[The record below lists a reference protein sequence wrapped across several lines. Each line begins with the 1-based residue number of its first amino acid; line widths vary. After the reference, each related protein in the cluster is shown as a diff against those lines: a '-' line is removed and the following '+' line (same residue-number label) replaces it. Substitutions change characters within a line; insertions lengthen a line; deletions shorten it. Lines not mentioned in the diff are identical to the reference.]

1 MFEFKGSKLGL
12 IIFNNF
18 TSSFFFDHRPHR
30 VPHNLLIPFLVVVV
44 QNPKK
49 KKNKDDDDDDD
60 DDGLQIVEFHH
71 HFYYPKNFCVVVE
84 KVVDKVVSKP
94 KLPEEKKFLFCFAII
109 GIVVGVGRS
118 EEDDSSRR

>member
-1 MFEFKGSKLGL
+1 MSLSTSK
-12 IIFNNF
+12 
-18 TSSFFFDHRPHR
+18 SSTTI
-30 VPHNLLIPFLVVVV
+30 LIPFLVGV

-49 KKNKDDDDDDD
+49 KNKDDD

>member
-1 MFEFKGSKLGL
+1 MIVG
-12 IIFNNF
+12 
-18 TSSFFFDHRPHR
+18 
-30 VPHNLLIPFLVVVV
+30 V
-44 QNPKK
+44 QNPKKKK

-60 DDGLQIVEFHH
+60 DFDGLQIDLEFHH
-71 HFYYPKNFCVVVE
+71 HFYSPKKNFSVVVE

>member
-1 MFEFKGSKLGL
+1 MSLSTSK
-12 IIFNNF
+12 
-18 TSSFFFDHRPHR
+18 SSTTI
-30 VPHNLLIPFLVVVV
+30 LIPFLVVV

-49 KKNKDDDDDDD
+49 KNKDDDDDD

-71 HFYYPKNFCVVVE
+71 HFYPKNFCVVVE
-84 KVVDKVVSKP
+84 KVVDVVSKP

>member
-1 MFEFKGSKLGL
+1 MSLSTSK
-12 IIFNNF
+12 
-18 TSSFFFDHRPHR
+18 SSTTI
-30 VPHNLLIPFLVVVV
+30 LIPFLVVV

-49 KKNKDDDDDDD
+49 KNKDDDDDD

-71 HFYYPKNFCVVVE
+71 HFYHPKNFCVVVE
-84 KVVDKVVSKP
+84 KVVDVVSKP

-109 GIVVGVGRS
+109 GIVGVGRS